1 MLHMWLRKE
10 VPFQKKIMFFEFI
23 NSLISKNK
31 DKKIYKV
38 RLYEFLFN
46 ENIVCIVFYV
56 WISKIKHIAKKSEKK
71 FKRLKEWKIK

>member
-1 MLHMWLRKE
+1 MWLRKE

-56 WISKIKHIAKKSEKK
+56 
-71 FKRLKEWKIK
+71 